1 MVSNAPTDHNYFN
14 RSSTIKTINNVITIP
29 ASSLAGVAG
38 QPIFVNSSQT
48 ATKSN
53 LIPIISGGNIKTVG
67 NNRIIT
73 ITANPPTAAKP
84 SIVIKSPVKAAAA
97 TDQQP
102 EKKQPPNKKRKV
114 VEDEDGLKCAEALF
128 NLANGTVKLAK
139 STNAEKKAAESKPAV
154 GSKSKQTVTTQTATP
169 SSTITRS
176 TAKKL
181 KASV

>member
-1 MVSNAPTDHNYFN
+1 MS
-14 RSSTIKTINNVITIP
+14 NVITIP
-29 ASSLAGVAG
+29 ASSLAGLSAG

-53 LIPIISGGNIKTVG
+53 LIPIISSGNIKTVG

-73 ITANPPTAAKP
+73 ITANPPAAAKP
-84 SIVIKSPVKAAAA
+84 SIVIKSPVKVAAAA
-97 TDQQP
+97 EP
-102 EKKQPPNKKRKV
+102 EKSKQPPNKKQKV

-139 STNAEKKAAESKPAV
+139 SAEKKTEKSEKKDPPAAV
-154 GSKSKQTVTTQTATP
+154 SKSKQTTTPAVVVNTA